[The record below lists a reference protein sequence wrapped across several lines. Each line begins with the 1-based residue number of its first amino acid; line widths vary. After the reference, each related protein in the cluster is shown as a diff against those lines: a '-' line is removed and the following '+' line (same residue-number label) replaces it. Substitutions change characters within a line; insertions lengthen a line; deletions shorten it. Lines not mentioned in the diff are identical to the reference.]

1 MSRAIVSRPAGTEAK
16 GAKAVKAA
24 KAGKGSKATK
34 IKNLYLRQSELPL
47 HSLVFL
53 LPLLFIFEVGSYFHP
68 SDPIA
73 FRLLQVFFTQLGA
86 SGRLIPGFALVV
98 ILLSWHMARRDP
110 WTIRLETIWG
120 MAMESMTLAIPLL
133 ALGISSARWNIH
145 VPLWGRADAWRDET
159 ILSLGAGIYEELVF
173 RLMLMTV
180 LMLIFSDLLGFS
192 KLWSGLLMVSISA
205 VLFSLYHYLG
215 HEAFQWQSFAFRTLA
230 GIYFAGLFLTRGF
243 GITAGCHIS
252 YDIMIVALQALAV
265 H

>member
-1 MSRAIVSRPAGTEAK
+1 MSRAVASRPAGNS
-16 GAKAVKAA
+16 AA
-24 KAGKGSKATK
+24 KATKSPKAATT
-34 IKNLYLRQSELPL
+34 YLRQSELPL

-53 LPLLFIFEVGSYFHP
+53 LPFLMLFEVGTYFHP

-73 FRLLQVFFTQLGA
+73 FRLLQLFFHQLGA
-86 SGRLIPGFALVV
+86 NGRFIPALSLVGILIA
-98 ILLSWHMARRDP
+98 WHIARRDP
-110 WTIRLETIWG
+110 WKIRIETLWG
-120 MAMESMTLAIPLL
+120 MAMESLMLAIPLL

-145 VPLWGRADAWRDET
+145 VPLWGRADSWRDET

-173 RLMLMTV
+173 RLILMTL
-180 LMLIFSDLLGFS
+180 LMLLLSDLLKIPRF
-192 KLWSGLLMVSISA
+192 WSGLLMVAVSA

-215 HEAFQWQSFAFRTLA
+215 SEAFQWQSFAFRAIA

-252 YDIMIVALQALAV
+252 YDILIVALQTLAV

>member
-1 MSRAIVSRPAGTEAK
+1 
-16 GAKAVKAA
+16 
-24 KAGKGSKATK
+24 
-34 IKNLYLRQSELPL
+34 
-47 HSLVFL
+47 LV
-53 LPLLFIFEVGSYFHP
+53 IFEFGTYFHP

-86 SGRLIPGFALVV
+86 SGRLIPAFALVM
-98 ILLSWHMARRDP
+98 ILISWHMARRDP
-110 WTIRLETIWG
+110 WTIKFETLWG

-145 VPLWGRADAWRDET
+145 VPLWGRADSWRDES

-173 RLMLMTV
+173 RLILMTL
-180 LMLIFSDLLGFS
+180 LMLLFCDLLGVP

-205 VLFSLYHYLG
+205 VMFSLYHYLG